1 MSQLVG
7 NPLINVNF
15 IDETAYTTPAS
26 DADIVS
32 VIVDTN
38 WGPCNQPIV
47 CDSSSYRELFNP
59 SGLGRLNGTMAT
71 VQRAFGAGAAYVE
84 VLRLGSK
91 ESWKFFRLN
100 LHELVEERSGGDA
113 VPRIATPQL
122 KLVEVQYGSYPILNS
137 FADANIEV
145 SAESAYFRLR
155 YPGGFPMRVSV
166 RPSVRGSFMGKS
178 LFDIVVEAFSG
189 FITNNGAE
197 EPTFTVLESLQVSF
211 TPLEAN
217 GQSLFYADV
226 IAQRS
231 SYLVADV
238 EASYAAFSAGFSADL
253 GISDEAGVGI
263 AESEALLLYDFAYE
277 SSDWELA
284 YSLLES
290 RDTSRPTL
298 LVNSF
303 LPVAV
308 GDVSAL
314 QGILVK
320 MSSLAE
326 GRKDCNALLGF
337 PTFVEDYLYWAGG
350 FDLASEQRTMVN
362 ASRWF
367 SAVGQ
372 NGSCMFSDGIVGWE
386 TYTLSTVCGRK
397 SFNLD
402 CTAAWAG
409 RICSVAQSQHNRN
422 QLPSYKAFG
431 SFSGSL
437 VRSLSFKSVVDLHDN
452 FGIGSVYHTAVGNFI
467 FDIRSLYGATESYFA
482 RMNVMRVCAA
492 LLGASYD
499 IVEQVIHTDAAAN
512 RDNRLKLESKLNSLI
527 GDMQA
532 RGELRAQSYADVGDT
547 LNTDTLTKGGR
558 YLNIRLNCWFIG
570 LVERVNITVVAT
582 DSSVDANISMG

>member
-71 VQRAFGAGAAYVE
+71 VQRAFSAGAAYVE

-100 LHELVEERSGGDA
+100 LHELVEEANGDDIAPRDA
-113 VPRIATPQL
+113 VP
-122 KLVEVQYGSYPILNS
+122 KMELVEVQYGSYPILNS

-166 RPSVRGSFMGKS
+166 KPSVRGSFMGKS

-231 SYLVADV
+231 SYLVADA
-238 EASYAAFSAGFSADL
+238 EASYAAFSAGISADL
-253 GISDEAGVGI
+253 GISGEVSIGV
-263 AESEALLLYDFAYE
+263 AASETSLLYDFAYE

-337 PTFVEDYLYWAGG
+337 PTFVEDSLYWAGG

-452 FGIGSVYHTAVGNFI
+452 FGIGSVYHTALGNFI

>member
-100 LHELVEERSGGDA
+100 LRELVEEHSGDDV
-113 VPRIATPQL
+113 VPRIATPQME
-122 KLVEVQYGSYPILNS
+122 LVEAQYGSHPILNS

-197 EPTFTVLESLQVSF
+197 ESTFTVLESLQVSF
-211 TPLEAN
+211 KPLEAN

-238 EASYAAFSAGFSADL
+238 EASYAAFSAGLSADL
-253 GISDEAGVGI
+253 GISGEVSIGV
-263 AESEALLLYDFAYE
+263 AESETSLSYDFAYE
-277 SSDWELA
+277 ASDWELA

-308 GDVSAL
+308 DDVSAL

-337 PTFVEDYLYWAGG
+337 PTFVEDSLYWSGG
-350 FDLASEQRTMVN
+350 FDLASEQRTVAN

-367 SAVGQ
+367 SAAGQ

-452 FGIGSVYHTAVGNFI
+452 FGIGSVYHTALGNFI

-532 RGELRAQSYADVGDT
+532 RGDLRAQSYADVGDT